1 MCKAFQQCML
11 KHIQDCSLSTTD
23 FCWKERVKTAVNIY
37 RKQSVRM
44 RIYDKLK
51 TDCHFSCC
59 FANHVRCHP
68 TDGPIT
74 DCIPFSVCLYVCL
87 SVCSLS
93 VVWMFHADV
102 FTFNQPLYL
111 THLLAPHTRGRSLD
125 SHRKHSLSQPTV
137 STAIGCR
144 GFSYAASSM
153 WNKLPLEIHNSSSL
167 SGTLLRRIILPTHSL
182 RPAPRHLPRVN
193 VRASD
198 SAHRPTIC
206 VL

>member
-1 MCKAFQQCML
+1 
-11 KHIQDCSLSTTD
+11 
-23 FCWKERVKTAVNIY
+23 
-37 RKQSVRM
+37 
-44 RIYDKLK
+44 
-51 TDCHFSCC
+51 
-59 FANHVRCHP
+59 
-68 TDGPIT
+68 
-74 DCIPFSVCLYVCL
+74 
-87 SVCSLS
+87 
-93 VVWMFHADV
+93 MFHADV

-137 STAIGCR
+137 STAIGSR